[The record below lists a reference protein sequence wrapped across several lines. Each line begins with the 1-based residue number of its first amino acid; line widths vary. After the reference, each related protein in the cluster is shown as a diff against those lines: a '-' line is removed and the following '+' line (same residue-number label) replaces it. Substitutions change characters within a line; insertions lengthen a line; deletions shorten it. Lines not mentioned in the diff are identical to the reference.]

1 MIQRKQTIFLLLSCV
16 FAMVCLCLPIGFFT
30 PEGMGVDSTMY
41 NLWIVLENG
50 QHDYSV
56 WPLFAILLVACT
68 VNLVDVFL
76 YKNRILQARL
86 CLLSMFL
93 FVLWYAVYAF
103 FGFSIPETLKA
114 SFHVDF
120 CACLPFIS
128 MILTFLA
135 RKGILADERL
145 VRSMDR
151 IR

>member
-16 FAMVCLCLPIGFFT
+16 FAMVCLCLPIGSFT

-41 NLWIVLENG
+41 NLWTVLENG

-68 VNLVDVFL
+68 VNLVDIFL
-76 YKNRILQARL
+76 FNNSSVQARL
-86 CLLSMFL
+86 GLVSMVL
-93 FVLWYAVYAF
+93 FVLWYTVYAF
-103 FGFSIPETLKA
+103 CGFNTSETLKA

-128 MILTFLA
+128 LVLTFLA